1 MFELI
6 YNFFRDKIFFY
17 IFIIETPKT
26 KMFSINSVLISDN
39 VDVRCANKL
48 ISNGISVK
56 VDTKMTKEQ
65 LLEEIKVSF
74 FS

>member
-1 MFELI
+1 
-6 YNFFRDKIFFY
+6 
-17 IFIIETPKT
+17 
-26 KMFSINSVLISDN
+26 MFSINSVLISDN